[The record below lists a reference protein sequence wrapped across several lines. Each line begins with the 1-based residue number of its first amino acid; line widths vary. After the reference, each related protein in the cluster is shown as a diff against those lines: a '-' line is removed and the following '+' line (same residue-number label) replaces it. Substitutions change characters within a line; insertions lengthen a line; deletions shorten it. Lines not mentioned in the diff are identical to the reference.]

1 MLRYVP
7 AGTTDGDHSEATP
20 TTRTVGAL
28 LCARMHVCEHIAMY
42 HAPAGSRQLCGP
54 HTFLIA
60 RMSDLAVDG

>member
-20 TTRTVGAL
+20 TTRIVGVL
-28 LCARMHVCEHIAMY
+28 LCARMHVGEHIAMY

-54 HTFLIA
+54 RKFLLA
-60 RMSDLAVDG
+60 LTSDRVVDW